1 MTPFF
6 KFTFVSKRERE
17 GKRKDSFMN
26 ERGRFAT
33 SVVSP
38 EILPAREINRGVRVG
53 EKELEQ
59 EEDRW
64 RRRRLSSL
72 YHRQGRSRD
81 T

>member
-1 MTPFF
+1 
-6 KFTFVSKRERE
+6 
-17 GKRKDSFMN
+17 MN

-64 RRRRLSSL
+64 RRLSSL